1 VTDHVDP
8 ATPPPLPADTPHRQ
22 VPQDIRDFVDGVTDE
37 VVISPGRLFWAA
49 LPGGVRPDIRFAP
62 GSRRGR
68 VEIIV
73 SLVGMGILEAR
84 VTAEVRYGLLHLDTS
99 ALPAVVP
106 GLGDVRRAM
115 DAWVQQLDTW
125 LAHNDKELSDLR
137 LRRGRLRL
145 VAVARTN
152 RVDLSSGRNRSIRPR
167 NRGCR
172 IPTGSLA
179 AALAATSRRALRRP
193 SMW

>member
-1 VTDHVDP
+1 MTDDVDP
-8 ATPPPLPADTPHRQ
+8 PGPPPLPADTPHRQ

-49 LPGGVRPDIRFAP
+49 LPGGVRPDVRFAP
-62 GSRRGR
+62 GSRRGQ
-68 VEIIV
+68 VEITV
-73 SLVGMGILEAR
+73 SLVGLGILEAR
-84 VTAEVRYGLLHLDTS
+84 ISAEVRYGWLHLDTS

-106 GLGDVRRAM
+106 GLGDVRRAV
-115 DAWVQQLDTW
+115 DTWVQQLDAW
-125 LAHNDKELSDLR
+125 LAHNDKELGDLR

-152 RVDLSSGRNRSIRPR
+152 WVDLSGRPGSTRPR
-167 NRGCR
+167 NRGHR
-172 IPTGSLA
+172 IPAGSLA

-193 SMW
+193 SLW